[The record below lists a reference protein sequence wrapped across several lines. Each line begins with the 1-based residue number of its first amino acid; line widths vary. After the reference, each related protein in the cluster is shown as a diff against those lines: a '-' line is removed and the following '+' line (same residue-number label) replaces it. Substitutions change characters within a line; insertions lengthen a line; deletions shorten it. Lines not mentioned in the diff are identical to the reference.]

1 MSHQNHINYM
11 SGVPVKISENYK
23 PPKKIAITQSVA
35 QRLANPSATVQLLA
49 TTYDF
54 TLERTVLAK
63 MSEWQHVRAQE
74 NCDRK
79 ERMRLRMQ
87 EHQKQLDAK
96 QKQMLTAVSYP
107 SADDF
112 SSDDDRDED
121 NSNASSSKSKMSST
135 QLNSVPNSSTAN
147 TVHTAAASATVAQQF
162 SPPNYFDSILVP
174 TIMPGQ
180 YGKNG
185 GTVLTPCNTKIN
197 YSDFEND
204 TSSPFD
210 NVELKT
216 INDLDILAEVLN
228 TSATIQDEQ
237 QPTKKSTKNDLP
249 RSTTPVASQ
258 QNIQNH
264 NSVYAQQAPSPQQT
278 YQLNQTYASYYEH
291 SAYGQSNFNN
301 VINQQAITMQYHP
314 TEYNTSAS
322 IVDTKPKIG
331 QYFYSTIN
339 ANPYST
345 SINNHSVHQ
354 NPYIRNN
361 YYNNANYDAS
371 TVVGVAHVYTG
382 PIDHCQPTPTVIE
395 NPMPNKSKSK
405 SVPDIMQEINDE
417 LKNSER
423 KRARNNSQCST
434 SPADESSSQS
444 SSSTTTS
451 MAIEKSK
458 EPQKS
463 HPKRSSLYHSL
474 SESSQTLATNISLMG
489 FPLERVARITEK
501 FGRDDKK
508 VNGVE
513 TWKSYKIHLGFIVNV
528 HSPSLSNCRLWSI

>member
-1 MSHQNHINYM
+1 MN
-11 SGVPVKISENYK
+11 GVPVKISENYK
-23 PPKKIAITQSVA
+23 PPKKIAITQSVV

-49 TTYDF
+49 STYDF

-63 MSEWQHVRAQE
+63 MCEWQHVRAQE

-79 ERMRLRMQ
+79 ERMRLRLQ
-87 EHQKQLDAK
+87 ERQKQIEAK

-121 NSNASSSKSKMSST
+121 NSNDSSANAKS
-135 QLNSVPNSSTAN
+135 NSVPISS
-147 TVHTAAASATVAQQF
+147 ASATSAAPAAIKHQQF

-174 TIMPGQ
+174 TVMPGQ
-180 YGKNG
+180 HGKNG
-185 GTVLTPCNTKIN
+185 ATVLTPCSTKIN

-237 QPTKKSTKNDLP
+237 PATKESAKQRDLP
-249 RSTTPVASQ
+249 RSTAPVATQ

-264 NSVYAQQAPSPQQT
+264 NNVYTQQQQQQHPHQQQQAPPPQPQQM
-278 YQLNQTYASYYEH
+278 NQTYASYYDH
-291 SAYGQSNFNN
+291 STYNHQSN
-301 VINQQAITMQYHP
+301 QLQHAIPMYQP
-314 TEYNTSAS
+314 TNYNTATN
-322 IVDTKPKIG
+322 IVDPKPKIG
-331 QYFYSTIN
+331 QYFYSTVN

-345 SINNHSVHQ
+345 SITDHSGHHR
-354 NPYIRNN
+354 NPYIQNN
-361 YYNNANYDAS
+361 YYNNANYNAS

-382 PIDHCQPTPTVIE
+382 PIDQRTPTVIE

-444 SSSTTTS
+444 SSSTAAAVATH
-451 MAIEKSK
+451 KSQQ
-458 EPQKS
+458 PRRSKS
-463 HPKRSSLYHSL
+463 SRPSLYHSL
-474 SESSQTLATNISLMG
+474 SESSQQLATNISSMG

-501 FGRDDKK
+501 LGRDDKK
-508 VNGVE
+508 VQNQ
-513 TWKSYKIHLGFIVNV
+513 
-528 HSPSLSNCRLWSI
+528 SNCCVG

>member
-1 MSHQNHINYM
+1 M

-63 MSEWQHVRAQE
+63 MSEWQHVRAQVI
-74 NCDRK
+74 CDRK

-87 EHQKQLDAK
+87 ENQKQLEAK

-121 NSNASSSKSKMSST
+121 NSNDSSSKSKT
-135 QLNSVPNSSTAN
+135 NSVAISSTAN
-147 TVHTAAASATVAQQF
+147 TAAMAAASAQQF
-162 SPPNYFDSILVP
+162 SPPNYFDNILVP
-174 TIMPGQ
+174 TVMPGQ
-180 YGKNG
+180 HGKNG
-185 GTVLTPCNTKIN
+185 ATVLTPCNTKIN

-228 TSATIQDEQ
+228 TSATIHDEQ
-237 QPTKKSTKNDLP
+237 QPTRKSAKNDLP
-249 RSTTPVASQ
+249 RSTTPAATE
-258 QNIQNH
+258 QNIRNH
-264 NSVYAQQAPSPQQT
+264 NNVYAQQAPPPLSQQT
-278 YQLNQTYASYYEH
+278 HQTNQTYASYYEH
-291 SAYGQSNFNN
+291 STYGQSNLNN
-301 VINQQAITMQYHP
+301 AINQQAITMQYHP
-314 TEYNTSAS
+314 TDYNTSAS
-322 IVDTKPKIG
+322 IFDTKPKIG

-339 ANPYST
+339 ANPNST

-354 NPYIRNN
+354 NPYIQNN
-361 YYNNANYDAS
+361 YYNNANYNAS

-463 HPKRSSLYHSL
+463 HPQRSSLYHSL
-474 SESSQTLATNISLMG
+474 SESSQTLATNISSMG

-508 VNGVE
+508 VNG
-513 TWKSYKIHLGFIVNV
+513 
-528 HSPSLSNCRLWSI
+528 